1 MNQMDVRKPFPEQLK
16 IYQAAVESAL
26 EQSLKG
32 FPCRQQKVIEAMR
45 YSLLGGG
52 KRIRA
57 ILVLEFARLGGVTM
71 EQAMPAACA
80 MEMIHAYSLIHDDL
94 PCMDDDDLRRGKASC
109 HIQFGEAAAL
119 LAGDGLLT
127 CAFETL
133 CRAADSFP
141 AGRVLAAVQ
150 KLSQYA
156 GYRGMIGGQMID
168 LESEGKKIDAKT
180 LEEMYA
186 LKTGALLKAAC
197 ASGCLLSGRE
207 DLVPAAEEYA
217 QYLGLAFQIVD
228 DILDITGD
236 QALLGK
242 PIGSDSQNDKNTYV
256 TLWGLDKAKKL
267 AKECTQKAQSQ
278 LIGLGAAPGFLEDLT
293 DALLSRLQ

>member
-1 MNQMDVRKPFPEQLK
+1 MNQMDVRKPFSEQLK
-16 IYQAAVESAL
+16 IYQAAVENAL
-26 EQSLKG
+26 DQSLKE
-32 FPCRQQKVIEAMR
+32 FPCRQQEVLEAMR

-57 ILVLEFARLGGVTM
+57 ILVLEFAKLGGVTM

-80 MEMIHAYSLIHDDL
+80 LEMIQAYSLIHDDL

-109 HIQFGEAAAL
+109 HIKFGEATAL

-133 CRAADSFP
+133 CRAANSFP
-141 AGRVLAAVQ
+141 AQRVLTAIQ
-150 KLSQYA
+150 KLSQHA

-168 LESEGKKIDAKT
+168 LKSEGKKIDEKT
-180 LEEMYA
+180 LEEMYT
-186 LKTGALLKAAC
+186 LKTAALLKAAC
-197 ASGCLLSGRE
+197 ASGCLLSGRA

-256 TLWGLDKAKKL
+256 TLLGLEKAKEL
-267 AKECTQKAQSQ
+267 AKECTQKAQNQ
-278 LIGLGAAPGFLEDLT
+278 LIGLGAAPGFLENLT
-293 DALLSRLQ
+293 DVLLNRLQ

>member
-1 MNQMDVRKPFPEQLK
+1 MSQMDVRKPFPEQLK
-16 IYQAAVESAL
+16 IYQAAVEIGL
-26 EQSLKG
+26 DQSLKE
-32 FPCRQQKVIEAMR
+32 FPCRQQKVLKAMR

-71 EQAMPAACA
+71 ERAMPAACA
-80 MEMIHAYSLIHDDL
+80 IEMIHAYSLIHDDL

-133 CRAADSFP
+133 CRAAESFP
-141 AGRVLAAVQ
+141 AGRVLAAIQ
-150 KLSQYA
+150 RLSQYA
-156 GYRGMIGGQMID
+156 GYCGMIGGQMID

-242 PIGSDSQNDKNTYV
+242 PIGSDSQNDKNTFV
-256 TLWGLDKAKKL
+256 TLFGLDKAKKL
-267 AKECTQKAQSQ
+267 AKEYTKKAQNQ

-293 DALLSRLQ
+293 DALLNRLQ